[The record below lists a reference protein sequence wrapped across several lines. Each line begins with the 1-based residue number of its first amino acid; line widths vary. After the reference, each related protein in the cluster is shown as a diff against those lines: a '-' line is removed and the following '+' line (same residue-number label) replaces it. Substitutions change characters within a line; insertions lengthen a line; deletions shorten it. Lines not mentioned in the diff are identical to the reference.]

1 MTASPA
7 QLTPGQFERYRRH
20 LSLPEVGVEGQQRLL
35 AGRVLLIGAGG
46 LGCPLAQYL
55 AAAGVGTLGLVDHDR
70 VEASNLQR
78 QVLYGTAD
86 VGRAKVDVAAERLRG
101 QNPDEKVV
109 THAVRLTSEN
119 ALALLADWDVI
130 VDGSDNFPT
139 RYLVND
145 ACVLLG
151 KPNVHGSI
159 FRFDGQASVFD
170 ARVGPCYRCLYPEP
184 PPPGAV
190 PSCAEGGVLGVLP
203 GLVALIQASE
213 TLKLVLGIG
222 DSLCGRLLQI
232 DALGMEFREFR
243 IQKDPKCP
251 ACGEQPTLT
260 QLIDY
265 EDFCGMPS
273 QNERGLALRETTVK
287 ELQAARER
295 GDELLLLDV
304 REPSEHARAK
314 IAGAKLVPLGELE
327 GRVGELSAW
336 RGKRIVIHCHHGG
349 RSARACAL
357 LREHG
362 FEQVENLAGGIDAWS
377 QSVDPSVPRY

>member
-1 MTASPA
+1 M
-7 QLTPGQFERYRRH
+7 
-20 LSLPEVGVEGQQRLL
+20 
-35 AGRVLLIGAGG
+35 LLIGAGG

-55 AAAGVGTLGLVDHDR
+55 AAAGVGTLGLVDSDR

-86 VGRAKVDVAAERLRG
+86 VGRPKVEVAAERIRA
-101 QNPDEKVV
+101 QNPDVRVV

-119 ALALLADWDVI
+119 ALELLADWDVI

-203 GLVALIQASE
+203 GLVALIQATE
-213 TLKLVLGIG
+213 TLKLLAGIG

-265 EDFCGMPS
+265 EGFCGMPS
-273 QNERGLALRETTVK
+273 HDRARRGAARDDTQGAASGARARRGAAAARCARALR
-287 ELQAARER
+287 ARAGEASKAR
-295 GDELLLLDV
+295 SSCRSASSRRASDELD
-304 REPSEHARAK
+304 
-314 IAGAKLVPLGELE
+314 
-327 GRVGELSAW
+327 AW
-336 RGKRIVIHCHHGG
+336 RRKRIVIHCHHGG
-349 RSARACAL
+349 RSARACGL
-357 LREHG
+357 LRDQG